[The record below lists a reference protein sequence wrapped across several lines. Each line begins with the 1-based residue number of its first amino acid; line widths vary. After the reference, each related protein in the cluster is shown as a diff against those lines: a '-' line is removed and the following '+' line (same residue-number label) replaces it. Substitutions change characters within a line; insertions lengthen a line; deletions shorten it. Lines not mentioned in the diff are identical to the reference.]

1 MLELDMVEAVAGRMT
16 TSMYKVLKNE
26 HDYAMNEGLTEAGA
40 DEAARTAI
48 ENLFFA
54 MKEANKEVIR

>member
-1 MLELDMVEAVAGRMT
+1 MLELDMIEAVAGRMV

-26 HDYAMNEGLTEAGA
+26 HEYAMNEGLTESGA

-54 MKEANKEVIR
+54 MKEANKEVLK